1 MIFAIFVNAYLSKE
15 INAAM
20 KVGEE
25 ITIQEFVIKFKSI
38 NKIKKEN
45 YEEVFGNFL
54 VTNKKTS

>member
-1 MIFAIFVNAYLSKE
+1 
-15 INAAM
+15 M

-38 NKIKKEN
+38 NRIKKEN

-54 VTNKKTS
+54 VTNKKKTS